1 VPIRIKKIEQKS
13 RGSQR
18 ECDNF
23 TMKVGDCNIFLAVD
37 GSNAENSKSVED
49 LNGI

>member
-1 VPIRIKKIEQKS
+1 
-13 RGSQR
+13 
-18 ECDNF
+18 
-23 TMKVGDCNIFLAVD
+23 MKVGDCNIFLAVD